1 MNKSELKWILT
12 NRGYNEA
19 INKGYEH
26 RYIIDEAK
34 LLKKDIERA
43 DTDTLKMIEINK
55 LSNVE
60 LLLNNYSLLIKRS
73 KL

>member
-1 MNKSELKWILT
+1 LNKSELKWILT

-55 LSNVE
+55 LS
-60 LLLNNYSLLIKRS
+60 YSLLIKRS